1 MRLLAV
7 LLLTVG
13 LLSGLTPATAAPLRI
28 ITVGTSIE
36 YGTGHGPGESWP
48 QRLNLRAPA
57 DWVFSDNSL
66 PGGAYTSRTKEGFTI
81 RDKVNEAIALKPD
94 VLILGGPVNDLVSL
108 SDVTP
113 LRQAVFDAV
122 NAAKSAGIPKVLVM
136 GIFPVNDC
144 DGCPLQ
150 LGWWPNI
157 ENRRQTYNTWARDM
171 YGLDYIDS
179 SWWLHE
185 TSSQRG
191 DRRWLRDSSLH
202 YTRTGAAL
210 IAEVFPLERIG

>member
-1 MRLLAV
+1 MAGGTQAAAV
-7 LLLTVG
+7 
-13 LLSGLTPATAAPLRI
+13 PLRI

-36 YGTGHGPGESWP
+36 AGTGHGPGESWP
-48 QRLNLRAPA
+48 QRLADRAPA
-57 DWVFSDNSL
+57 DWVFTDNSL
-66 PGGAYTSRTKEGFTI
+66 PGGGYTSKTAEGLTI

-94 VLILGGPVNDLVSL
+94 VLILGGPVNDLISL

-122 NAAKSAGIPKVLVM
+122 SAATAAGVPKVLVM
-136 GIFPVNDC
+136 GIFPFNDC
-144 DGCPLQ
+144 AGCPLQ
-150 LGWWPNI
+150 AGWWPNL
-157 ENRRQTYNTWARDM
+157 EDRRNAYNTWARDM
-171 YGLDYIDS
+171 YGLNYIDS

-185 TSSQRG
+185 TNTHRG